1 MTLTQITEKGIKD
14 GEIVNADINASAA
27 IAGTKISSNFGS
39 QAITTTGAAN
49 AFAINVTGDNQDSLN
64 FTGTASNHNR
74 GIAFN
79 SKTALS
85 HSNDTILR
93 INNNSEFNTVSLT
106 GNVGIGTTS
115 PDNTLHLLY
124 SDSQTYNTDIRNAG
138 LQIEND
144 DGTDNTYAQLH
155 LRAGNS
161 DAYLRAIREGS
172 NLTSLAFLTDNGGT
186 TSDAGEAMRLSS
198 DGRLLINTTTLSQ
211 SKTPMLEVKS
221 DSNSSTDFAST
232 FTSANGSSGIGVS
245 YSIIDSFNST
255 NNATL
260 TLRTNGSD
268 ALRISSSQ
276 NVGIGTT
283 NPGSRLEIRQ
293 TTASHGV
300 LAINRPN
307 NDAPALMLGNNSS
320 NNALIAS
327 NNTDLLFGRDSS
339 GTFTERMRMRNDGGL
354 CFNGDSAAAN
364 ALDDYEEGT
373 FTPSNAAVTLSGVV
387 EGHYTRIGDL
397 VTVQCIMVVPSTSNT
412 SDIEIDGL
420 PFNSKNPGHG
430 SYIQGGCVTYHNQGC
445 GNYNVLLQNNLNRL
459 IVYKANGQRQTLDQF
474 SNAHLRLMATYK
486 VA

>member
-1 MTLTQITEKGIKD
+1 MALTQVSSGGIKNATVATEDIANGAVSNAKIVD
-14 GEIVNADINASAA
+14 GAINNAKVVSDAA
-27 IAGTKISSNFGS
+27 IAGSKINPSFTSNLT
-39 QAITTTGAAN
+39 ITNTQPKIFLT
-49 AFAINVTGDNQDSLN
+49 DSNNTSDFSIQNENGNLN
-64 FTGTASNHNR
+64 FYDET
-74 GIAFN
+74 N
-79 SKTALS
+79 SVS
-85 HSNDTILR
+85 RVR
-93 INNNSEFNTVSLT
+93 IVAD
-106 GNVGIGTTS
+106 GKIGIGTTS

-397 VTVQCIMVVPSTSNT
+397 VTVQCIFVVPSTSNT

-420 PFNSKNPGHG
+420 PFNAKNPGHG
-430 SYIQGGCVTYHNQGC
+430 SYIQGGCVTYHNQG
-445 GNYNVLLQNNLNRL
+445 GGPYTVLLQNNLNRL

-474 SNAHLRLMATYK
+474 SNAHLRLMATY
-486 VA
+486 